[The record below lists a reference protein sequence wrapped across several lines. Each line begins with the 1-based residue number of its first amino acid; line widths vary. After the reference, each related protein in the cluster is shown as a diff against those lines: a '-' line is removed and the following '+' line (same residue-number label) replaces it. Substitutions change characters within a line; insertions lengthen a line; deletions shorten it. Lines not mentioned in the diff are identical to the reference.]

1 MEAQKTRLVEIP
13 QQPIRYLNFCRVFE
27 HYQTVKNRAHR
38 VKEQL
43 KNWRQN
49 SGNILLRQLTLWQW
63 RVVLCLLQAGV
74 HCDATNYMANLTHIK
89 NAKRILSKCENNEE
103 GRVERTIEKEQ
114 YRELKLILRQLH
126 HT

>member
-1 MEAQKTRLVEIP
+1 ME
-13 QQPIRYLNFCRVFE
+13 
-27 HYQTVKNRAHR
+27 
-38 VKEQL
+38 
-43 KNWRQN
+43 
-49 SGNILLRQLTLWQW
+49 SS
-63 RVVLCLLQAGV
+63 VLCLLQAGV
-74 HCDATNYMANLTHIK
+74 YCDATNYMANLTHIR